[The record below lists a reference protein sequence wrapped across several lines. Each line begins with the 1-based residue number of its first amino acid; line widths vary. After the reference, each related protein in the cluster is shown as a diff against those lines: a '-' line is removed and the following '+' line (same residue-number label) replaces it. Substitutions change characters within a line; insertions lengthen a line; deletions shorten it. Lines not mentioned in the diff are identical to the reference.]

1 VQARRDAMTPRTPA
15 RSRKRET
22 LLALASVA
30 VTVGV
35 FLGAAEIVL
44 RFLPVAT
51 GMHTMPVTPD
61 QPVMHFAPDREFL
74 FSRDWDLAMV
84 NRGRTNNAG
93 FVNDQ
98 PYRRDDKLPLL
109 AVVGDSYVHAAMVP
123 YPETLQGRLATALAG
138 KRRVYSFGASGAPL
152 SQYLI
157 WARVAVDDYG
167 ADRLIIVVIGNDF
180 DESDVRYKSGPG
192 FWLYAPGADGA
203 LALTLQPY
211 RPGRL
216 RDVAYH
222 SALARYLLFNLGVG
236 PQLLQAR
243 IAGRLFGTPT
253 GDDRRQ
259 GQAGQAST
267 EPAAPVYAGNTDAA
281 TDEARMAAS
290 RAVIDAFF
298 RDLPAYAR
306 LAPDRVLFVL
316 DGFRYPQAAEASRG
330 TYFDRMR
337 RLFIEQATARG
348 YGTVDMDGPF
358 FARHGQTGERFEWP
372 RDGHWNPLGHEL
384 AAKAVLE
391 SPLLRD

>member
-1 VQARRDAMTPRTPA
+1 MTPPRD
-15 RSRKRET
+15 RRREA

-51 GMHTMPVTPD
+51 GMHTMPVTPE
-61 QPVMHFAPDREFL
+61 QPVMQFAPDREFL
-74 FSRDWDLAMV
+74 YSRDWDLAMV

-109 AVVGDSYVHAAMVP
+109 AVIGDSYVHAAMVP
-123 YPETLQGRLATALAG
+123 YPEALQGQLATALAG

-152 SQYLI
+152 SQYLV

-167 ADRLIIVVIGNDF
+167 ADRLVIVVIGNDF

-192 FWLYAPGADGA
+192 FWLYAPGTDGA

-222 SALARYLLFNLGVG
+222 SALARYLLFNLSIG
-236 PQLLQAR
+236 PQLLQSSVAAR
-243 IAGRLFGTPT
+243 LLGTPA
-253 GDDRRQ
+253 GQD
-259 GQAGQAST
+259 QAGKAPT
-267 EPAAPVYAGNTDAA
+267 GRAAPVYAGNTDAA

-298 RDLPAYAR
+298 RDLPAHAR
-306 LAPDRVLFVL
+306 LPPSRVLFVL

-330 TYFDRMR
+330 TYFDLMR
-337 RLFIEQATARG
+337 RLFIDQATARG
-348 YGTVDMDGPF
+348 YATVDMDGPF
-358 FARHGQTGERFEWP
+358 FVRHRQTGERFEWP
-372 RDGHWNPLGHEL
+372 RDGHWNKLGHEL

-391 SPLLRD
+391 SPLLED

>member
-1 VQARRDAMTPRTPA
+1 MTPP
-15 RSRKRET
+15 RSRRREA

-30 VTVGV
+30 VTLAM

-51 GMHTMPVTPD
+51 GMHTMPVTPE

-74 FSRDWDLAMV
+74 FSRDWDLALV

-98 PYRRDDKLPLL
+98 AYRRDDTLPLL
-109 AVVGDSYVHAAMVP
+109 GVIGDSYVHAAMVP
-123 YPETLQGRLATALAG
+123 YPETLQGRLAAALAG

-152 SQYLI
+152 SQYLV

-167 ADRLIIVVIGNDF
+167 ADRLVIVVVGNDF
-180 DESDVRYKSGPG
+180 DESHVRYKSGPG

-203 LALTLQPY
+203 LALTLQEY

-236 PQLLQAR
+236 PQLFQAG
-243 IAGRLFGTPT
+243 IAGRLMGPPA
-253 GDDRRQ
+253 GQGQ
-259 GQAGQAST
+259 GQAG
-267 EPAAPVYAGNTDAA
+267 PPIYAGNTDTA

-290 RAVIDAFF
+290 QAVIAAFF

-306 LAPDRVLFVL
+306 LAPGRVLFVL

-337 RLFIEQATARG
+337 RLFVDRATAQG
-348 YGTVDMDGPF
+348 YATVDMDGPF
-358 FARHGQTGERFEWP
+358 FARHRQTGERFEWP

-391 SPLLRD
+391 SPLLKD

>member
-1 VQARRDAMTPRTPA
+1 MTPP
-15 RSRKRET
+15 RSRKREA

-35 FLGAAEIVL
+35 CLGAAEIVL

-51 GMHTMPVTPD
+51 GMHTMPVTPE
-61 QPVMHFAPDREFL
+61 QPVMHFAPDRDFL
-74 FSRDWDLAMV
+74 YSRDWDLALV

-109 AVVGDSYVHAAMVP
+109 GVIGDSYVHAAMVP
-123 YPETLQGRLATALAG
+123 YPQTLQGQLAAALAG

-152 SQYLI
+152 SQYLV
-157 WARVAVDDYG
+157 WARTAVDDFG
-167 ADRLIIVVIGNDF
+167 ADRLVIVVVGNDF
-180 DESDVRYKSGPG
+180 DESHARYKSGPG

-203 LALTLQPY
+203 LALTLQEY

-216 RDVAYH
+216 RDVAYR

-236 PQLLQAR
+236 PQLFQAG
-243 IAGRLFGTPT
+243 IASRLLGPPA
-253 GDDRRQ
+253 GQGQ
-259 GQAGQAST
+259 GQAGPS
-267 EPAAPVYAGNTDAA
+267 PAPTYAGNTDAA

-316 DGFRYPQAAEASRG
+316 DGFRYPPAAEASRG

-337 RLFIEQATARG
+337 RLFIDQATARG

-358 FARHGQTGERFEWP
+358 FTRFKQTGERFEWP
-372 RDGHWNPLGHEL
+372 RDGHWNKLGHEL

-391 SPLLRD
+391 SPLLKD